1 MNTQKSFFKTKT
13 AEERQQLIRQNMMA
27 NTIANTSP
35 DYKKSVQEIQ
45 QSANEQQ
52 PQLISVTLMQL
63 RPFDGNPRKT
73 KNPKFEE
80 IKESIR
86 MRGLDFAPNITKRPC
101 DDFYIIA
108 DGGNTRLQALNE
120 LWEET
125 QDPKYWSI
133 RCLYKPWDGDENQ
146 GTLSCLIGHL
156 TENDLRGDLSFV
168 ERALAI
174 AEIKAMYEKTDDQ
187 KLSHRQLSEKLK
199 SDGYSVS
206 YSLLARM
213 EQCLTYLYPYI
224 PNVLLAGMGK
234 PQIEKLLALH
244 NNALSVWQKQLFDDS
259 TFLSIWEKVLR
270 DVDAEPQ
277 SFHLAHVQDEL
288 IGAMVTKLDNGTT
301 YEDIR
306 FEVDIDEQKRRRED
320 KAFQTSFQNNNGEPV
335 HNFIPSLS
343 ESDNNTVNNEDKK
356 TQPQKN
362 KTSEPK
368 LPKTP
373 VQPDNSNDQN
383 NTNNGKQQVSDP
395 NNTQENNSHQSIFDQ
410 FGMTPGM
417 SLREQQL
424 KRAED
429 NGLTFAYTGLQ
440 PVNDIWQIFPAFD
453 SFNRLTAE
461 ANGLAYDIFQAVGLN
476 PKTLIQYL
484 NAENDISDFT
494 FTLAPLPAGAKDN
507 PLSESIYELMTM
519 LASDKHTDMLSWTIP
534 EELLVGNEHM
544 DATISDVLL
553 VKIFRLI
560 RIVRRMREHLR

>member
-1 MNTQKSFFKTKT
+1 MKT

-27 NTIANTSP
+27 TQIANTSP

-86 MRGLDFAPNITKRPC
+86 MRGLDFAPNITKRPG

-133 RCLYKPWDGDENQ
+133 RCLYKPWDGNENE

-174 AEIKAMYEKTDDQ
+174 AEIKAMYEKNDEK
-187 KLSHRQLSEKLK
+187 KLSHRQLSERLK
-199 SDGYSVS
+199 TDGYGIS
-206 YSLLARM
+206 YSLLAKM
-213 EQCLTYLYPYI
+213 ESCLVHLYPYI

-234 PQIEKLLALH
+234 PQIEKLLVLY
-244 NNALSVWQKQLFDDS
+244 NNALSLWKKQLFDDS
-259 TFLSIWEKVLR
+259 VFLEIWEKVLSTF
-270 DVDAEPQ
+270 DSEPQ
-277 SFHLAHVQDEL
+277 SFHLSYVQDEL
-288 IGAMVTKLDNGTT
+288 IGAMVTVLNNGTT

-306 FEVDIDEQKRRRED
+306 FEVDIDEQKRRREE

-335 HNFIPSLS
+335 HNPVQSLS
-343 ESDNNTVNNEDKK
+343 ELDNNTVNNKEKN

-362 KTSEPK
+362 KISEPK
-368 LPKTP
+368 IVKTP
-373 VQPDNSNDQN
+373 VKPENSNDSDITDNDDVQKN
-383 NTNNGKQQVSDP
+383 NN
-395 NNTQENNSHQSIFDQ
+395 HQSIFDQ

-417 SLREQQL
+417 SLREQQQ

-429 NGLTFAYTGLQ
+429 NGLTFANTGHQ
-440 PVNDIWQIFPAFD
+440 PVTDIWQIFPAFD

-461 ANGLAYDIFQAVGLN
+461 ANGLAYDIFKAVGLN

-484 NAENDISDFT
+484 NAEKNISDFT
-494 FTLAPLPAGAKDN
+494 FTLAPLPTEAKGN
-507 PLSESIYELMTM
+507 QLSESIYELMVM

-534 EELLVGNEHM
+534 EELLVGNEQM
-544 DATISDVLL
+544 NAAISDILL

>member
-27 NTIANTSP
+27 TQIANTSP

-86 MRGLDFAPNITKRPC
+86 MRGLDFAPNITKRPG

-125 QDPKYWSI
+125 RDPKYWSI
-133 RCLYKPWDGDENQ
+133 RCLYKPWNGNENE

-174 AEIKAMYEKTDDQ
+174 AEIKAMYEKNDEK
-187 KLSHRQLSEKLK
+187 KLSHRQLSERLK
-199 SDGYSVS
+199 TDGYGIS
-206 YSLLARM
+206 YSLLAKM
-213 EQCLTYLYPYI
+213 ESCLVHLYPYI

-234 PQIEKLLALH
+234 PQIEKLLVLY
-244 NNALSVWQKQLFDDS
+244 NNALSLWKKQLFDDS
-259 TFLSIWEKVLR
+259 VFLEIWEKVLSTF
-270 DVDAEPQ
+270 DSEPQ
-277 SFHLAHVQDEL
+277 SFHLSYVQDEL
-288 IGAMVTKLDNGTT
+288 IGAMVTVLNNGTT

-306 FEVDIDEQKRRRED
+306 FEVDIDEQKRRREE

-335 HNFIPSLS
+335 HNPVQSLS
-343 ESDNNTVNNEDKK
+343 ELDNNTVNNKEKN

-362 KTSEPK
+362 KISEPK
-368 LPKTP
+368 IVKTP
-373 VQPDNSNDQN
+373 VKPENSNDSDITDNDDVQKN
-383 NTNNGKQQVSDP
+383 NN
-395 NNTQENNSHQSIFDQ
+395 HQSIFDQ

-417 SLREQQL
+417 SLREQQQ

-429 NGLTFAYTGLQ
+429 NGLTFANTGHQ
-440 PVNDIWQIFPAFD
+440 PVTDIWQIFPAFD

-461 ANGLAYDIFQAVGLN
+461 ANGLAYDIFKAVGLN

-484 NAENDISDFT
+484 NAEKNISDFT
-494 FTLAPLPAGAKDN
+494 FTLAPLPTEAKGN
-507 PLSESIYELMTM
+507 QLSESIYELMVM

-534 EELLVGNEHM
+534 EELLVGNEQM
-544 DATISDVLL
+544 NAAISDILL

>member
-27 NTIANTSP
+27 TQIANTSP

-86 MRGLDFAPNITKRPC
+86 MRGLDFAPNITKRPG

-133 RCLYKPWDGDENQ
+133 RCLYKPWDGNENE

-174 AEIKAMYEKTDDQ
+174 AEIKAMYEKNDEK
-187 KLSHRQLSEKLK
+187 KLSHRQLSERLK
-199 SDGYSVS
+199 TDGYGIS
-206 YSLLARM
+206 YSLLAKM
-213 EQCLTYLYPYI
+213 ESCLVHLYPYI

-234 PQIEKLLALH
+234 PQIEKLLVLY
-244 NNALSVWQKQLFDDS
+244 NNALSLWKKQLFDDS
-259 TFLSIWEKVLR
+259 VFLEIWEKVLSTF
-270 DVDAEPQ
+270 DSEPQ
-277 SFHLAHVQDEL
+277 SFHLSYVQDEL
-288 IGAMVTKLDNGTT
+288 IGAMVTVLNNGTT

-306 FEVDIDEQKRRRED
+306 FEVDIDEQKRRREE

-335 HNFIPSLS
+335 HNPVQSLS
-343 ESDNNTVNNEDKK
+343 ELDNNTVNNKEKN

-362 KTSEPK
+362 KISEPK
-368 LPKTP
+368 IVKTP
-373 VQPDNSNDQN
+373 VKPENSNDSDITDNDDVQKN
-383 NTNNGKQQVSDP
+383 NN
-395 NNTQENNSHQSIFDQ
+395 HQSIFDQ

-417 SLREQQL
+417 SLREQQQ

-429 NGLTFAYTGLQ
+429 NGLTFANTGHQ
-440 PVNDIWQIFPAFD
+440 PVTDIWQIFPAFD

-461 ANGLAYDIFQAVGLN
+461 ANGLAYDIFKAVGLN

-484 NAENDISDFT
+484 NAEKNISDFT
-494 FTLAPLPAGAKDN
+494 FTLAPLPTEAKGN
-507 PLSESIYELMTM
+507 QLSESIYELMVM

-534 EELLVGNEHM
+534 EELLVGNEQM
-544 DATISDVLL
+544 NAAISDILL

>member
-1 MNTQKSFFKTKT
+1 
-13 AEERQQLIRQNMMA
+13 MMA

-86 MRGLDFAPNITKRPC
+86 MRGLDFAPNITKRPG

>member
-86 MRGLDFAPNITKRPC
+86 MRGLDFAPNITKRPG

-410 FGMTPGM
+410 FGMTP
-417 SLREQQL
+417 
-424 KRAED
+424 A
-429 NGLTFAYTGLQ
+429 
-440 PVNDIWQIFPAFD
+440 
-453 SFNRLTAE
+453 
-461 ANGLAYDIFQAVGLN
+461 
-476 PKTLIQYL
+476 
-484 NAENDISDFT
+484 
-494 FTLAPLPAGAKDN
+494 
-507 PLSESIYELMTM
+507 
-519 LASDKHTDMLSWTIP
+519 
-534 EELLVGNEHM
+534 
-544 DATISDVLL
+544 
-553 VKIFRLI
+553 
-560 RIVRRMREHLR
+560 

>member
-86 MRGLDFAPNITKRPC
+86 MRGLDFAPNITKRPG

-519 LASDKHTDMLSWTIP
+519 LASDKHTDMLTHGCHYQRCFISQNISLNP
-534 EELLVGNEHM
+534 YCSP
-544 DATISDVLL
+544 DA
-553 VKIFRLI
+553 
-560 RIVRRMREHLR
+560 

>member
-27 NTIANTSP
+27 TQIANTSP

-86 MRGLDFAPNITKRPC
+86 MRGLDFAPNITKRPG

-125 QDPKYWSI
+125 RDPKYWSI
-133 RCLYKPWDGDENQ
+133 RCLYKPWDGNENE

-174 AEIKAMYEKTDDQ
+174 AEIKAMYEKSDEK
-187 KLSHRQLSEKLK
+187 KLSHRQLSERLK
-199 SDGYSVS
+199 TDGYGIS
-206 YSLLARM
+206 YSLLAKM
-213 EQCLTYLYPYI
+213 ESCLVHLYPYI

-234 PQIEKLLALH
+234 PQIEKLLVLY
-244 NNALSVWQKQLFDDS
+244 NNALSLWKKQLFDDS
-259 TFLSIWEKVLR
+259 VFLEIWEKVLSTF
-270 DVDAEPQ
+270 DSEPQ
-277 SFHLAHVQDEL
+277 SFHLSYVQDEL
-288 IGAMVTKLDNGTT
+288 IGAMVTVLNNGIT

-306 FEVDIDEQKRRRED
+306 FEVDIDEQKRRREE

-335 HNFIPSLS
+335 HNPVQSLS
-343 ESDNNTVNNEDKK
+343 ELDNNTVNNKEKN

-362 KTSEPK
+362 KISEPK
-368 LPKTP
+368 IVKTP
-373 VQPDNSNDQN
+373 VKPENSNDSDITDNDDVQKN
-383 NTNNGKQQVSDP
+383 NN
-395 NNTQENNSHQSIFDQ
+395 HQSIFDQ

-417 SLREQQL
+417 SLREQQQ

-429 NGLTFAYTGLQ
+429 NGLTFANTGHQ
-440 PVNDIWQIFPAFD
+440 PVTDIWQIFPAFD

-461 ANGLAYDIFQAVGLN
+461 ANGLAYDIFKAVGLN

-484 NAENDISDFT
+484 NAEKDISDFT
-494 FTLAPLPAGAKDN
+494 FTLAPLPTEAKSN
-507 PLSESIYELMTM
+507 QLSESIYELMVM
-519 LASDKHTDMLSWTIP
+519 LASDKHTNMLSWTIP
-534 EELLVGNEHM
+534 EELLVGNEQM
-544 DATISDVLL
+544 NAAISDILL

>member
-27 NTIANTSP
+27 TQIANTSP

-86 MRGLDFAPNITKRPC
+86 MRGLDFAPNITKRPG
-101 DDFYIIA
+101 DDTYIIA

-133 RCLYKPWDGDENQ
+133 RCLYKPWDGDENE

-174 AEIKAMYEKTDDQ
+174 AEIKAMYEKNDEK
-187 KLSHRQLSEKLK
+187 KLSHRQLSERLK
-199 SDGYSVS
+199 TNGYSVS
-206 YSLLARM
+206 HTLLIKM

-234 PQIEKLLALH
+234 PQIEKLLALY
-244 NNALSVWQKQLFDDS
+244 NSALSFWQKQLFD
-259 TFLSIWEKVLR
+259 TAIFLSIWEKVLSTF
-270 DVDAEPQ
+270 DAEPQ
-277 SFHLAHVQDEL
+277 SFHLSYIQDEL
-288 IGAMVTKLDNGTT
+288 IGTMVTELNNGTT

-306 FEVDIDEQKRRRED
+306 FEVDIDEQKHRREE

-335 HNFIPSLS
+335 HNSIPPLS
-343 ESDNNTVNNEDKK
+343 ESDNNTVNSQEEKIE
-356 TQPQKN
+356 PQKN
-362 KTSEPK
+362 KNSESK
-368 LPKTP
+368 SLKTP
-373 VQPDNSNDQN
+373 IQLDSPSDNPNIT
-383 NTNNGKQQVSDP
+383 NTNELMSNFG
-395 NNTQENNSHQSIFDQ
+395 NTQENNSHKSIFDQ

-417 SLREQQL
+417 SLREQQV

-429 NGLTFAYTGLQ
+429 NGLTFANTGHQ
-440 PVNDIWQIFPAFD
+440 PVTDIWQIFPAFD

-461 ANGLAYDIFQAVGLN
+461 ANGLAYDIFKEVGLN

-494 FTLAPLPAGAKDN
+494 FTLEPLPEEARGN

-534 EELLVGNEHM
+534 EELLVGNEHLN
-544 DATISDVLL
+544 AAISDILL

>member
-86 MRGLDFAPNITKRPC
+86 MRGLDFAPNITKRPG

-383 NTNNGKQQVSDP
+383 NTNNGKQQVSAP

>member
-27 NTIANTSP
+27 TQIANTSP

-73 KNPKFEE
+73 KNPKFED

-86 MRGLDFAPNITKRPC
+86 MRGLDFAPNITKRPG

-125 QDPKYWSI
+125 RDPKYWSI
-133 RCLYKPWDGDENQ
+133 RCLYKPWDGNENE

-174 AEIKAMYEKTDDQ
+174 AEIKAMYEKNDEK
-187 KLSHRQLSEKLK
+187 KLSHRQLSERLK
-199 SDGYSVS
+199 TDGYGIS
-206 YSLLARM
+206 YSLLAKM
-213 EQCLTYLYPYI
+213 ESCLVHLYPYI

-234 PQIEKLLALH
+234 PQIEKLLVLY
-244 NNALSVWQKQLFDDS
+244 NNALSLWKKQLFDDS
-259 TFLSIWEKVLR
+259 VFLEIWEKVLSTF
-270 DVDAEPQ
+270 DSEPQ
-277 SFHLAHVQDEL
+277 SFHLSYVQDEL
-288 IGAMVTKLDNGTT
+288 IGAMVTVLNNGTT

-306 FEVDIDEQKRRRED
+306 FEVDIDEQKRRREE

-335 HNFIPSLS
+335 HNPVQSLS
-343 ESDNNTVNNEDKK
+343 ELDNNTVNNKEKN

-362 KTSEPK
+362 KISEPK
-368 LPKTP
+368 IVKTP
-373 VQPDNSNDQN
+373 VKPENSNDSDITDNDDVQKN
-383 NTNNGKQQVSDP
+383 NN
-395 NNTQENNSHQSIFDQ
+395 HQSIFDQ

-417 SLREQQL
+417 SLREQQQ

-429 NGLTFAYTGLQ
+429 NGLTFANTGHQ
-440 PVNDIWQIFPAFD
+440 PVTDIWQIFPAFD

-461 ANGLAYDIFQAVGLN
+461 ANGLAYDIFKAVGLN

-484 NAENDISDFT
+484 NAEKNISDFT
-494 FTLAPLPAGAKDN
+494 FTLAPLPTEAKGN
-507 PLSESIYELMTM
+507 QLSESIYELMVM

-534 EELLVGNEHM
+534 EELLVGNEQM
-544 DATISDVLL
+544 NAAISDILL

>member
-27 NTIANTSP
+27 TQIANTSP

-86 MRGLDFAPNITKRPC
+86 MRGLDFAPNITKRPG

-125 QDPKYWSI
+125 RDPKYWSI
-133 RCLYKPWDGDENQ
+133 RCLYKPWDGNENE

-174 AEIKAMYEKTDDQ
+174 AEIKAMYEKNDEK
-187 KLSHRQLSEKLK
+187 KLSHRQLSERLK
-199 SDGYSVS
+199 TDGYGIS
-206 YSLLARM
+206 YSLLAKM
-213 EQCLTYLYPYI
+213 ESCLVHLYPYI

-234 PQIEKLLALH
+234 PQIEKLLVLY
-244 NNALSVWQKQLFDDS
+244 NNALSLWKKQLFDDS
-259 TFLSIWEKVLR
+259 VFLEIWEKVLSTF
-270 DVDAEPQ
+270 DSEPQ
-277 SFHLAHVQDEL
+277 SFHLSYVQDEL
-288 IGAMVTKLDNGTT
+288 IGAMVTVLNNGTT

-306 FEVDIDEQKRRRED
+306 FEVDIDEQKRRREE

-335 HNFIPSLS
+335 HNPVQSLS
-343 ESDNNTVNNEDKK
+343 ELDNNTVNNKEKN

-362 KTSEPK
+362 KISEPK
-368 LPKTP
+368 IVKTP
-373 VQPDNSNDQN
+373 VKPENSNDSDITDNDDVQKN
-383 NTNNGKQQVSDP
+383 NN
-395 NNTQENNSHQSIFDQ
+395 HQSIFDQ

-417 SLREQQL
+417 SLREQQQ

-429 NGLTFAYTGLQ
+429 NGLTFANTGHQ
-440 PVNDIWQIFPAFD
+440 PVTDIWQIFPAFD

-461 ANGLAYDIFQAVGLN
+461 ANGLAYDIFKAVGLN

-484 NAENDISDFT
+484 NAEKNISDFT
-494 FTLAPLPAGAKDN
+494 FTLAPLPTEAKGN
-507 PLSESIYELMTM
+507 QLSESIYELMVM

-534 EELLVGNEHM
+534 EELLVGNEQM
-544 DATISDVLL
+544 NAAISDILL

>member
-1 MNTQKSFFKTKT
+1 M
-13 AEERQQLIRQNMMA
+13 
-27 NTIANTSP
+27 
-35 DYKKSVQEIQ
+35 
-45 QSANEQQ
+45 
-52 PQLISVTLMQL
+52 
-63 RPFDGNPRKT
+63 
-73 KNPKFEE
+73 
-80 IKESIR
+80 
-86 MRGLDFAPNITKRPC
+86 
-101 DDFYIIA
+101 
-108 DGGNTRLQALNE
+108 
-120 LWEET
+120 
-125 QDPKYWSI
+125 
-133 RCLYKPWDGDENQ
+133 
-146 GTLSCLIGHL
+146 
-156 TENDLRGDLSFV
+156 
-168 ERALAI
+168 
-174 AEIKAMYEKTDDQ
+174 
-187 KLSHRQLSEKLK
+187 
-199 SDGYSVS
+199 
-206 YSLLARM
+206 
-213 EQCLTYLYPYI
+213 
-224 PNVLLAGMGK
+224 
-234 PQIEKLLALH
+234 
-244 NNALSVWQKQLFDDS
+244 
-259 TFLSIWEKVLR
+259 R

>member
-27 NTIANTSP
+27 TQIANTSP

-73 KNPKFEE
+73 KNPKFED

-86 MRGLDFAPNITKRPC
+86 MRGLDFAPNITKRPG

-125 QDPKYWSI
+125 RDPKYWSI
-133 RCLYKPWDGDENQ
+133 RCLYKPWDGNENE

-174 AEIKAMYEKTDDQ
+174 AEIKAMYEKNDEK
-187 KLSHRQLSEKLK
+187 KLSHRQLSERLK
-199 SDGYSVS
+199 TDGYGIS
-206 YSLLARM
+206 YSLLAKM
-213 EQCLTYLYPYI
+213 ESCLVHLYPYI

-234 PQIEKLLALH
+234 PQIEKLLVLY
-244 NNALSVWQKQLFDDS
+244 NNALSLWKKQLFDDS
-259 TFLSIWEKVLR
+259 VFLEIWEKVLSTF
-270 DVDAEPQ
+270 DSEPQ
-277 SFHLAHVQDEL
+277 SFHLSYVQDEL
-288 IGAMVTKLDNGTT
+288 IGAMVTVLNNGTT

-306 FEVDIDEQKRRRED
+306 FEVDIDEQKRRREE

-335 HNFIPSLS
+335 HNPVQPLS
-343 ESDNNTVNNEDKK
+343 ELDNNTVNNKEKN

-362 KTSEPK
+362 KISEPK
-368 LPKTP
+368 IVKTP
-373 VQPDNSNDQN
+373 VKPENSNDSDITDNDDVQKN
-383 NTNNGKQQVSDP
+383 NN
-395 NNTQENNSHQSIFDQ
+395 HQSIFDQ

-417 SLREQQL
+417 SLREQQQ

-429 NGLTFAYTGLQ
+429 NGLTFANTGHQ
-440 PVNDIWQIFPAFD
+440 PVTDIWQIFPAFD

-461 ANGLAYDIFQAVGLN
+461 ANGLAYDIFKAVGLN

-484 NAENDISDFT
+484 NAEKNISDFT
-494 FTLAPLPAGAKDN
+494 FTLAPLPTEAKGN
-507 PLSESIYELMTM
+507 QLSESIYELMVM

-534 EELLVGNEHM
+534 EELLVGNEQM
-544 DATISDVLL
+544 NAAISDILL

>member
-27 NTIANTSP
+27 TQIANTSP
-35 DYKKSVQEIQ
+35 DYKKSIQEIQ

-86 MRGLDFAPNITKRPC
+86 MRGLDFAPNITKRPG

-133 RCLYKPWDGDENQ
+133 RCLYKPWDGNENE

-174 AEIKAMYEKTDDQ
+174 AEIKAMYEKSDEK
-187 KLSHRQLSEKLK
+187 KLSHRQLSERLK
-199 SDGYSVS
+199 TDGYGIS
-206 YSLLARM
+206 YSLLAKM
-213 EQCLTYLYPYI
+213 ESCLVHLYPYI

-234 PQIEKLLALH
+234 PQIEKLLVLY
-244 NNALSVWQKQLFDDS
+244 NNALSLWKKQLFDDS
-259 TFLSIWEKVLR
+259 VFLEIWEKVLSTF
-270 DVDAEPQ
+270 DSEPQ
-277 SFHLAHVQDEL
+277 SFHLSYVQDEL
-288 IGAMVTKLDNGTT
+288 IGAMVTVLNNGTT

-306 FEVDIDEQKRRRED
+306 FEVDIDEQKRRREE

-335 HNFIPSLS
+335 HNSVPSLS
-343 ESDNNTVNNEDKK
+343 ELDNNAVNNKEKK
-356 TQPQKN
+356 NQPQKN
-362 KTSEPK
+362 KISEPK
-368 LPKTP
+368 IVKTP
-373 VQPDNSNDQN
+373 VQPENSNDLDITDNDDVQ
-383 NTNNGKQQVSDP
+383 K
-395 NNTQENNSHQSIFDQ
+395 NNSHQNIFDQ

-417 SLREQQL
+417 SLREQQQ

-429 NGLTFAYTGLQ
+429 NGLTFANTGHQ
-440 PVNDIWQIFPAFD
+440 PVTDIWQIFPAFD

-461 ANGLAYDIFQAVGLN
+461 ANGLAYDIFKAVGLN

-484 NAENDISDFT
+484 NAEKDISDFT
-494 FTLAPLPAGAKDN
+494 FTLAPLPTEAKSN
-507 PLSESIYELMTM
+507 QLSESIYELMVM
-519 LASDKHTDMLSWTIP
+519 LASDKHTNMLSWTIP
-534 EELLVGNEHM
+534 EELLVGNEQM
-544 DATISDVLL
+544 NAAISDILL

>member
-1 MNTQKSFFKTKT
+1 MMKALFKTRT

-27 NTIANTSP
+27 TPIANTSP
-35 DYKKSVQEIQ
+35 DYKKSIEEIQ
-45 QSANEQQ
+45 QSTNDQQ
-52 PQLISVTLMQL
+52 PQLINVTLMQL

-86 MRGLDFAPNITKRPC
+86 MRGLDFAPNITKRPG

-125 QDPKYWSI
+125 KDPKYWSI
-133 RCLYKPWDGDENQ
+133 RCLYKPWKTGNENE

-156 TENDLRGDLSFV
+156 TENDLRGDLSFI

-174 AEIKAMYEKTDDQ
+174 AEIKAMYEKADEP
-187 KLSHRQLSEKLK
+187 KLSHRQLSERLK
-199 SDGYSVS
+199 VDGYSVS

-234 PQIEKLLALH
+234 PQIEKLLVLY
-244 NNALSVWQKQLFDDS
+244 NNALSLWKKQLVDDS
-259 TFLSIWEKVLR
+259 NFLLIWEKVLSAF
-270 DVDAEPQ
+270 DTEPQ
-277 SFHLAHVQDEL
+277 SFNLAHIQDEL
-288 IGAMVTKLDNGTT
+288 IGAMVTTLNNGIT

-306 FEVDIDEQKRRRED
+306 FEVDIDEKKRRREE
-320 KAFQTSFQNNNGEPV
+320 KVFQTSFQNNNGEPV
-335 HNFIPSLS
+335 NNQVPSLS
-343 ESDNNTVNNEDKK
+343 VQDNHTINNDEKNIQHSNTKPADPKPVKRSIQSDSLNELSITD
-356 TQPQKN
+356 
-362 KTSEPK
+362 
-368 LPKTP
+368 TP
-373 VQPDNSNDQN
+373 EHMSNLGD
-383 NTNNGKQQVSDP
+383 
-395 NNTQENNSHQSIFDQ
+395 TQEHNNHQKSIFDQ

-417 SLREQQL
+417 SLREQQI

-429 NGLTFAYTGLQ
+429 NGLTFAFTGLQ

-453 SFNRLTAE
+453 SFKRLAAE
-461 ANGLAYDIFQAVGLN
+461 ANGLVYDIFQEVGLN
-476 PKTLIQYL
+476 PKVLIQYL
-484 NAENDISDFT
+484 NAENDINDFT
-494 FTLAPLPAGAKDN
+494 FTLSPLPTEKRS
-507 PLSESIYELMTM
+507 PLSESIYELVAM
-519 LASDKHTDMLSWTIP
+519 LASDNHTDMQSWTIP
-534 EELLVGNEHM
+534 EELLVGSNSM
-544 DATISDVLL
+544 NATISDILL

>member
-86 MRGLDFAPNITKRPC
+86 MRGLDFAPNITKRPG

-259 TFLSIWEKVLR
+259 TFLSIWEKR
-270 DVDAEPQ
+270 
-277 SFHLAHVQDEL
+277 
-288 IGAMVTKLDNGTT
+288 GA
-301 YEDIR
+301 
-306 FEVDIDEQKRRRED
+306 RE
-320 KAFQTSFQNNNGEPV
+320 NY
-335 HNFIPSLS
+335 
-343 ESDNNTVNNEDKK
+343 
-356 TQPQKN
+356 
-362 KTSEPK
+362 
-368 LPKTP
+368 
-373 VQPDNSNDQN
+373 
-383 NTNNGKQQVSDP
+383 
-395 NNTQENNSHQSIFDQ
+395 
-410 FGMTPGM
+410 
-417 SLREQQL
+417 R
-424 KRAED
+424 
-429 NGLTFAYTGLQ
+429 
-440 PVNDIWQIFPAFD
+440 
-453 SFNRLTAE
+453 
-461 ANGLAYDIFQAVGLN
+461 
-476 PKTLIQYL
+476 
-484 NAENDISDFT
+484 
-494 FTLAPLPAGAKDN
+494 
-507 PLSESIYELMTM
+507 
-519 LASDKHTDMLSWTIP
+519 
-534 EELLVGNEHM
+534 
-544 DATISDVLL
+544 
-553 VKIFRLI
+553 
-560 RIVRRMREHLR
+560 

>member
-1 MNTQKSFFKTKT
+1 MMNTQKSFFKTKT

-27 NTIANTSP
+27 NPIANTSP
-35 DYKKSVQEIQ
+35 DYKKPVQEIQ

-86 MRGLDFAPNITKRPC
+86 MRGLDFAPNITKRPG
-101 DDFYIIA
+101 DDYYTIA

-120 LWEET
+120 LWDET
-125 QDPKYWSI
+125 KDPKYWSI
-133 RCLYKPWDGDENQ
+133 RCLYKPWDGDENE

-174 AEIKAMYEKTDDQ
+174 AEIKAMYEKTDEQ

-199 SDGYSVS
+199 SSGYSVS
-206 YSLLARM
+206 YPLLARM
-213 EQCLTYLYPYI
+213 EQCLTCLYPYI

-234 PQIEKLLALH
+234 PQIEKLLVLY
-244 NNALSVWQKQLFDDS
+244 NNALSLWKKQLVDDS
-259 TFLSIWEKVLR
+259 AFLEIWEKVLSAF
-270 DVDAEPQ
+270 DAEPQ
-277 SFHLAHVQDEL
+277 SFHLDHVQDEL
-288 IGAMVTKLDNGTT
+288 IGAMVTKLDNGTS

-306 FEVDIDEQKRRRED
+306 FEVDIDEQRRRWQE

-335 HNFIPSLS
+335 HNSIPPS
-343 ESDNNTVNNEDKK
+343 ESDNNNNEDKK
-356 TQPQKN
+356 TQPL
-362 KTSEPK
+362 KTSA
-368 LPKTP
+368 
-373 VQPDNSNDQN
+373 QPDNSNDPDM
-383 NTNNGKQQVSDP
+383 TNNSERV
-395 NNTQENNSHQSIFDQ
+395 NNPGDTQENNTHQSIFDQ

-453 SFNRLTAE
+453 SFKRLAAE
-461 ANGLAYDIFQAVGLN
+461 ANGLVYDIFQAVGLN

-494 FTLAPLPAGAKDN
+494 FTLAPLPAEKKDN

-519 LASDKHTDMLSWTIP
+519 LASDKHTEILSWTIH
-534 EELLVGNEHM
+534 EELLVGNEHTN
-544 DATISDVLL
+544 AAISDILL

>member
-86 MRGLDFAPNITKRPC
+86 MRGLDFAPNITKRPG

-224 PNVLLAGMGK
+224 PNVLLTGMGK

>member
-27 NTIANTSP
+27 TQIANTSP

-86 MRGLDFAPNITKRPC
+86 MRGLDFAPNITKRPG

-133 RCLYKPWDGDENQ
+133 RCLYKPWDGNENE

>member
-27 NTIANTSP
+27 TQIANTSP
-35 DYKKSVQEIQ
+35 DYKKSIQEIQ

-86 MRGLDFAPNITKRPC
+86 MRGLDFAPNITKRPG

-373 VQPDNSNDQN
+373 VQPDNSNDPN

>member
-27 NTIANTSP
+27 TQIANTSP
-35 DYKKSVQEIQ
+35 DYKKSIQEIQ

-86 MRGLDFAPNITKRPC
+86 MRGLDFAPNITKRPG

>member
-86 MRGLDFAPNITKRPC
+86 MRGLDFAPNITKRPG

-417 SLREQQL
+417 SLRELQL

>member
-86 MRGLDFAPNITKRPC
+86 MRGLDFAPNITKRPG

-234 PQIEKLLALH
+234 PQIEKLLVLY
-244 NNALSVWQKQLFDDS
+244 NNALSLWKKQLFDDS
-259 TFLSIWEKVLR
+259 VFLEIWEKVLSTF
-270 DVDAEPQ
+270 DSEPQ
-277 SFHLAHVQDEL
+277 SFHLSYVQDEL
-288 IGAMVTKLDNGTT
+288 IGAMVTVLNNGTT

-306 FEVDIDEQKRRRED
+306 FEVDIDEQKRRREE

>member
-86 MRGLDFAPNITKRPC
+86 MRGLDFAPNITKRPG

-494 FTLAPLPAGAKDN
+494 FTLAPLPAGAKGN

>member
-27 NTIANTSP
+27 TQIANTSP

-52 PQLISVTLMQL
+52 PQLISVKLMQL

-86 MRGLDFAPNITKRPC
+86 MRGLDFAPNITKRPG

-133 RCLYKPWDGDENQ
+133 RCLYKPWDGNENE

-174 AEIKAMYEKTDDQ
+174 AEIKAMYEKNDEK
-187 KLSHRQLSEKLK
+187 KLSHRQLSERLK
-199 SDGYSVS
+199 TDGYGIS
-206 YSLLARM
+206 YSLLAKM
-213 EQCLTYLYPYI
+213 ESCLVHLYPYI

-234 PQIEKLLALH
+234 PQIEKLLVLY
-244 NNALSVWQKQLFDDS
+244 NNALSLWKKQLFDDS
-259 TFLSIWEKVLR
+259 VFLEIWEKVLSTF
-270 DVDAEPQ
+270 DSEPQ
-277 SFHLAHVQDEL
+277 SFHLSYVQDEL
-288 IGAMVTKLDNGTT
+288 IGAMVTVLNNGTT

-306 FEVDIDEQKRRRED
+306 FEVDIDEQKRRREE

-335 HNFIPSLS
+335 HNPVQSLS
-343 ESDNNTVNNEDKK
+343 ELDNNTVNNKEKN

-362 KTSEPK
+362 KISEPK
-368 LPKTP
+368 IVKTP
-373 VQPDNSNDQN
+373 VKPENSNDSDITDNDDVQKN
-383 NTNNGKQQVSDP
+383 NN
-395 NNTQENNSHQSIFDQ
+395 HQSIFDQ

-417 SLREQQL
+417 SLREQQQ

-429 NGLTFAYTGLQ
+429 NGLTFANTGHQ
-440 PVNDIWQIFPAFD
+440 PVTDIWQIFPAFD

-461 ANGLAYDIFQAVGLN
+461 ANGLAYDIFKAVGLN

-484 NAENDISDFT
+484 NAEKNISDFT
-494 FTLAPLPAGAKDN
+494 FTLAPLPTEAKGN
-507 PLSESIYELMTM
+507 QLSESIYELMVM

-534 EELLVGNEHM
+534 EELLVGNEQM
-544 DATISDVLL
+544 NAAISDILL

>member
-86 MRGLDFAPNITKRPC
+86 MRGLDFAPNITKRPG

-373 VQPDNSNDQN
+373 VQPDNSNDPN

>member
-86 MRGLDFAPNITKRPC
+86 MRGLDFAPNITKRPG

>member
-27 NTIANTSP
+27 TQIANTSP
-35 DYKKSVQEIQ
+35 DYKKSIQEIQ

-86 MRGLDFAPNITKRPC
+86 MRGLDFAPNITKRPG

-133 RCLYKPWDGDENQ
+133 RCLYKPWDGNENE

-174 AEIKAMYEKTDDQ
+174 AEIKAMYEKSDEK
-187 KLSHRQLSEKLK
+187 KLSHRQLSERLK
-199 SDGYSVS
+199 TDGYGIS
-206 YSLLARM
+206 YSLLAKM
-213 EQCLTYLYPYI
+213 ESCLVHLYPYI

-234 PQIEKLLALH
+234 PQIEKLLVLY
-244 NNALSVWQKQLFDDS
+244 NNALSLWKKQLFDDS
-259 TFLSIWEKVLR
+259 VFLEIWEKVLSTF
-270 DVDAEPQ
+270 DSEPQ
-277 SFHLAHVQDEL
+277 SFHLSYVQDEL
-288 IGAMVTKLDNGTT
+288 IGAMVTVLNNGTT

-306 FEVDIDEQKRRRED
+306 FEVDIDEQKRRREE

-335 HNFIPSLS
+335 HNSVPPLS
-343 ESDNNTVNNEDKK
+343 ELDNNAVNNKEKK
-356 TQPQKN
+356 NQPQKN
-362 KTSEPK
+362 KISEPK
-368 LPKTP
+368 IVKTP
-373 VQPDNSNDQN
+373 VQPENSND
-383 NTNNGKQQVSDP
+383 SDITD
-395 NNTQENNSHQSIFDQ
+395 NDDVQKNNSHQNIFDQ

-417 SLREQQL
+417 SLREQQQ

-429 NGLTFAYTGLQ
+429 NGLTFANTGHQ
-440 PVNDIWQIFPAFD
+440 PVTDIWQIFPAFD

-461 ANGLAYDIFQAVGLN
+461 ANGLAYDIFKAVGLN

-484 NAENDISDFT
+484 NAEKDISDFT
-494 FTLAPLPAGAKDN
+494 FTLAPLPTEAKSN
-507 PLSESIYELMTM
+507 QLSESIYELMVM
-519 LASDKHTDMLSWTIP
+519 LASDKHTNMLSWTIP
-534 EELLVGNEHM
+534 EELLVGNEQM
-544 DATISDVLL
+544 NAAISDILL

>member
-86 MRGLDFAPNITKRPC
+86 MRGLDFAPNITKRPG

-383 NTNNGKQQVSDP
+383 NTNNGKQQVSVP

>member
-86 MRGLDFAPNITKRPC
+86 MRGLDFAPNITKRPG
-101 DDFYIIA
+101 DDTYIIA

-133 RCLYKPWDGDENQ
+133 RCLYKPWDGNENE

>member
-1 MNTQKSFFKTKT
+1 MMKSLFKTRT

-27 NTIANTSP
+27 TPIANTSP
-35 DYKKSVQEIQ
+35 DYKKSIEEIQ
-45 QSANEQQ
+45 QSTNDQQ
-52 PQLISVTLMQL
+52 PQLINVTLMQL

-86 MRGLDFAPNITKRPC
+86 MRGLDFAPNITKRPG

-125 QDPKYWSI
+125 KDPKYWSI
-133 RCLYKPWDGDENQ
+133 RCLYKPWKTGNENE

-174 AEIKAMYEKTDDQ
+174 AEIKAMYEENDEQ
-187 KLSHRQLSEKLK
+187 KLSHRQLSERLK
-199 SDGYSVS
+199 ADGYGVS
-206 YSLLARM
+206 HTLLHKM
-213 EQCLTYLYPYI
+213 EQCLTYLYPVI
-224 PNVLLAGMGK
+224 PNILLAGMGK
-234 PQIEKLLALH
+234 PQIEKLLALY
-244 NNALSVWQKQLFDDS
+244 NSSLSFWQKQLFDDA
-259 TFLSIWEKVLR
+259 TFLSIWKKVLSTF
-270 DVDAEPQ
+270 DAEPQ
-277 SFHLAHVQDEL
+277 SFHLSHVQDEL
-288 IGAMVTKLDNGTT
+288 IGAMVTELNNGTT

-306 FEVDIDEQKRRRED
+306 FEVDIDEQKRRREE

-335 HNFIPSLS
+335 HNSVPPLS
-343 ESDNNTVNNEDKK
+343 ESDNNTVNNKEKN
-356 TQPQKN
+356 TQPEKN
-362 KTSEPK
+362 KSSDPK
-368 LPKTP
+368 TVKTP
-373 VQPDNSNDQN
+373 VQPDNSNDSDITDNDEQVRN
-383 NTNNGKQQVSDP
+383 SGAIQENENNG
-395 NNTQENNSHQSIFDQ
+395 HQNIFDQ

-417 SLREQQL
+417 SLREQQI
-424 KRAED
+424 KRAEN
-429 NGLTFAYTGLQ
+429 NGLTFANVGHQ
-440 PVNDIWQIFPAFD
+440 PVTDIWQIFPAFD

-461 ANGLAYDIFQAVGLN
+461 ANGLAYDIFKAVGLN

-494 FTLAPLPAGAKDN
+494 FTLATLPEEAQGN

-534 EELLVGNEHM
+534 EELLVGNEHV
-544 DATISDVLL
+544 DAAISDILL

>member
-27 NTIANTSP
+27 TQIANTSP

-86 MRGLDFAPNITKRPC
+86 MRGLDFAPNITKRPG

-125 QDPKYWSI
+125 RDPKYWSI
-133 RCLYKPWDGDENQ
+133 RCLYKPWDGNENE

-174 AEIKAMYEKTDDQ
+174 AEIKAMYEKNDEK
-187 KLSHRQLSEKLK
+187 KLSHRQLSERLK
-199 SDGYSVS
+199 TDGYGIS
-206 YSLLARM
+206 YSLLAKM
-213 EQCLTYLYPYI
+213 ESCLVHLYPYI

-234 PQIEKLLALH
+234 PQIEKLLVLY
-244 NNALSVWQKQLFDDS
+244 NNALSLWKKQLFDDS
-259 TFLSIWEKVLR
+259 VFLEIWEKVLSTF
-270 DVDAEPQ
+270 DSEPQ
-277 SFHLAHVQDEL
+277 SFHLSYVQDEL
-288 IGAMVTKLDNGTT
+288 IGAMVTVLNNGTT

-306 FEVDIDEQKRRRED
+306 FEVDIDEQKRRREE

-335 HNFIPSLS
+335 HNPVQSLS
-343 ESDNNTVNNEDKK
+343 ELDNNTVNNKEKN

-362 KTSEPK
+362 KISEPK
-368 LPKTP
+368 IVKTP
-373 VQPDNSNDQN
+373 VKPENSNDSDITDNDDIQKN
-383 NTNNGKQQVSDP
+383 NN
-395 NNTQENNSHQSIFDQ
+395 HQSIFDQ

-417 SLREQQL
+417 SLREQQQ

-429 NGLTFAYTGLQ
+429 NGLTFANTGHQ
-440 PVNDIWQIFPAFD
+440 PVTDIWQIFPAFD

-461 ANGLAYDIFQAVGLN
+461 ANGLAYDIFKAVGLN

-484 NAENDISDFT
+484 NAEKNISDFT
-494 FTLAPLPAGAKDN
+494 FTLAPLPTEAKGN
-507 PLSESIYELMTM
+507 QLSESIYELMVM

-534 EELLVGNEHM
+534 EELLVGNEQM
-544 DATISDVLL
+544 NAAISDILL

>member
-27 NTIANTSP
+27 TQIANTSP

-86 MRGLDFAPNITKRPC
+86 MRGLDFAPNITKRPG

-133 RCLYKPWDGDENQ
+133 RCLYKPWDGNENE

-174 AEIKAMYEKTDDQ
+174 AEIKAMYEKSDEK
-187 KLSHRQLSEKLK
+187 KLSHRQLSERLK
-199 SDGYSVS
+199 TDGYGIS
-206 YSLLARM
+206 YSLLAKM
-213 EQCLTYLYPYI
+213 ESCLVHLYPYI

-234 PQIEKLLALH
+234 PQIEKLLVLY
-244 NNALSVWQKQLFDDS
+244 NNALSLWKKQLFDDS
-259 TFLSIWEKVLR
+259 VFLEIWEKVLSTF
-270 DVDAEPQ
+270 DSEPQ
-277 SFHLAHVQDEL
+277 SFHLSYVQDEL
-288 IGAMVTKLDNGTT
+288 IGAMVTVLNNGTT

-306 FEVDIDEQKRRRED
+306 FEVDIDEQKRRREE
-320 KAFQTSFQNNNGEPV
+320 KAFQTSFQNNNGEAV
-335 HNFIPSLS
+335 HNSVPSLS
-343 ESDNNTVNNEDKK
+343 ELDNNTVNDKEK
-356 TQPQKN
+356 NPQPQKN
-362 KTSEPK
+362 KISEPK
-368 LPKTP
+368 IVKTP
-373 VQPDNSNDQN
+373 VQPENSND
-383 NTNNGKQQVSDP
+383 SDITD
-395 NNTQENNSHQSIFDQ
+395 NDDIQKNNSHQNIFDQ

-417 SLREQQL
+417 SLREQQQ

-429 NGLTFAYTGLQ
+429 NGLTFANTGHQ
-440 PVNDIWQIFPAFD
+440 PVTDIWQIFPAFD

-461 ANGLAYDIFQAVGLN
+461 ANGLAYDIFKAIGLN
-476 PKTLIQYL
+476 PKMLIQYL
-484 NAENDISDFT
+484 NAEKDISDFT
-494 FTLAPLPAGAKDN
+494 FTLAPLPTEAKGN
-507 PLSESIYELMTM
+507 QLSESIYELMVM

-534 EELLVGNEHM
+534 EELLVGNEQM
-544 DATISDVLL
+544 NAAISDILL